1 MLKKVSVMGCQK
13 MLLADQ
19 KHVLASVAIINKHPD
34 DFLQN
39 IVLVDQTWFHNIVP
53 QQKRKK

>member
-39 IVLVDQTWFHNIVP
+39 IVLVDQT
-53 QQKRKK
+53 